1 MTTLLIAFTPPLLFY
16 PLAQQLGPVKP
27 LFAVPTTAGTGSET
41 TGVAIF
47 DYKPLNAKTGIGNRI
62 LRPTLGLIDPLNMAS
77 MPSGV
82 KVASGFDVLC
92 HALESFTAVPYTDR
106 PGTRSYILPLSY
118 LFHFSLFSHTAR
130 SMPLHNPLYSYTA
143 SLSPI
148 PLKVEGPLLLL
159 TGPHTK
165 VATPSVTCGASPPS
179 RPSASPSSPQ

>member
-1 MTTLLIAFTPPLLFY
+1 M
-16 PLAQQLGPVKP
+16 KP

-106 PGTRSYILPLSY
+106 PGTLSY
-118 LFHFSLFSHTAR
+118 LLHFSLSFSFFLSRIGRLVSSQNPFFSFLSLNT
-130 SMPLHNPLYSYTA
+130 LHS
-143 SLSPI
+143 SLLP
-148 PLKVEGPLLLL
+148 
-159 TGPHTK
+159 
-165 VATPSVTCGASPPS
+165 
-179 RPSASPSSPQ
+179 